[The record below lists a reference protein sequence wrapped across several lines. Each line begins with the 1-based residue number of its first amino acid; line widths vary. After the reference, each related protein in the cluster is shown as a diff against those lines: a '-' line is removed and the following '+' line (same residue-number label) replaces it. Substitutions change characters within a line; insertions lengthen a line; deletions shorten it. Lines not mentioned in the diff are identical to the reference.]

1 MTDRLAGVVL
11 IVGAGV
17 YAALIG
23 AGNITFNSTPL
34 IIGATA
40 LAVGVLGRRR
50 RLVPIGLALAGWG
63 AAVLLVSEGPLP
75 DNRSAPAYLVGMS
88 IGLLAAQAVALAWRI
103 PITGALITALTSGI
117 AFYLAYD
124 IEALGDW
131 PLWTAAL
138 LVWGVVEVIRASD
151 TA

>member
-1 MTDRLAGVVL
+1 MTDRLAGLVL

-17 YAALIG
+17 YAALVG
-23 AGNITFNSTPL
+23 AGNLTFNSTPL

-40 LAVGVLGRRR
+40 LAAGVLGRRR
-50 RLVPIGLALAGWG
+50 RLVPVGLVLAGWG
-63 AAVLLVSEGPLP
+63 AAVLLVRDGPLP
-75 DNRSAPAYLVGMS
+75 DDRSAPAYLVGMS
-88 IGLLAAQAVALAWRI
+88 IGLLFAQAVARAWRI

-124 IEALGDW
+124 IDALGNW

-138 LVWGVVEVIRASD
+138 AIWGAVEVIRATD
-151 TA
+151 